1 MGIMNKMREKTHIIL
16 IVLIVAFLA
25 TIVFEWGMDYL
36 GMRSGGTQE
45 LGEVNGEKIDYAKFE
60 QKVNQFAEQ
69 QRKQNGED
77 PDETM
82 MGMIRDQVWE
92 QMVKQLLMEQQ
103 IEKLGI
109 KVTDQEIVTWIY
121 SNPEQVLGEAG
132 ATQLKDSV
140 TGVFDMNK
148 YQMVLQSPE
157 NSKIVAQ
164 MEMEVKESLLSQKI
178 TSIISGTVRIN
189 EADVMQKFRDDNIF
203 AGIRYAF
210 LPVTLIGEDGFNP
223 TDEEM
228 KKYYDSHKDEFRQDE
243 SGKLRWVAFSDAATM
258 EDSVTTEKQ
267 LRGFTKELKKFNGT
281 DSASILFVN
290 QNSLTKWTDSFVKP
304 TELDPIL
311 LNYLMTAKKDSVS
324 DVIKASDG
332 YHVTRLLDV
341 KDGEDIFWN
350 ARHILIF
357 FGADTAGAKKKA
369 EDILS
374 QIKSGRDF
382 TTFTS
387 MSDDQNSKDKGGSLG
402 WFTKGSMV
410 KEFQDAVSSL
420 NVGQLTGPVKSQF
433 GYHIIQLVD
442 KQKKTFKIAEIKTVV
457 KASTRTKDAARK
469 RAEDFVFVV
478 RKSNFEEEAK
488 KLGLKVDEITQF
500 NKNVY
505 MDQTGKLKGVEK
517 FVREEKKGSVSDPIK
532 SSVGYGVYLM
542 VEKTPEG
549 YQNFDAIKVQMIA
562 PKVKLEKKLDQLKQM
577 AADLKSKIT
586 GNDINTINGVNNTK
600 IEKADS
606 VSVSKPVPV
615 IGNDYDFSN
624 VVFKMNAGQISD
636 PIRTQRG
643 YYIVKID
650 MMTPFDQNKY
660 NTESEKIRT
669 ELVKAKKQSI
679 AQDWLTELKEK
690 AKIIDN
696 RDKFFR

>member
-1 MGIMNKMREKTHIIL
+1 MGIMNRMREKTHIVL
-16 IVLIVAFLA
+16 IVLIAAFLA
-25 TIVFEWGMDYL
+25 TIIFEWGMDYL
-36 GMRSGGTQE
+36 GTRSGSQQE
-45 LGEVNGEKIDYAKFE
+45 LGEVNGQKIEYTKFE
-60 QKVNQFAEQ
+60 ELVNQYAEQ

-82 MGMIRDQVWE
+82 LGMIRDQVWE
-92 QMVKQLLMEQQ
+92 QMVKQVLIEQQ

-109 KVTDQEIVTWIY
+109 KVTDQEIITWIY
-121 SNPEQVLGEAG
+121 SNPEQVLGEA
-132 ATQLKDSV
+132 AAQFKDSL

-157 NSKIVAQ
+157 NSKIVQ
-164 MEMEVKESLLSQKI
+164 QLEMQVKETLLSQKLS
-178 TSIISGTVRIN
+178 SIISGTVRIT
-189 EADVMQKFRDDNIF
+189 ETDVMQKFKDDNIF
-203 AGIRYAF
+203 AAIRYAF
-210 LPVTLIGEDGFNP
+210 LPVGLIGEDNVIP
-223 TDEEM
+223 TDAEM
-228 KKYYDSHKDEFRQDE
+228 KKYFDSHKEEFKQDE
-243 SGKLRWVAFSDAATM
+243 SGKLRWVAFSDAATL

-267 LRGFTKELKKFNGT
+267 LRGFTKELKKFDGT

-290 QNSLTKWTDSFVKP
+290 QNSMTKWADNFVKP
-304 TELDPIL
+304 NELSPEL

-341 KDGEDIFWN
+341 KDGEETFWN

-357 FGADTAGAKKKA
+357 FREDTAGAKKKA

-374 QIKSGRDF
+374 QVKSGKDF
-382 TTFTS
+382 GTLATI
-387 MSDDQNSKDKGGSLG
+387 SDDQNSKDKGGSLG
-402 WFTKGSMV
+402 WFTKGAMV
-410 KEFQDAVSSL
+410 KEFEGAVSSL
-420 NVGQLTGPVKSQF
+420 NVGQITGPVKSQF

-469 RAEDFVFVV
+469 RAEDFTFVV
-478 RKSNFEEEAK
+478 RKANFDEEAK
-488 KLGLKVDEITQF
+488 KLGLKVEEITQF
-500 NKNVY
+500 NKNIH
-505 MDQTGKLKGVEK
+505 MDQAGKLKGVEK
-517 FVREEKKGSVSDPIK
+517 FVREEKNGSVSDPIK
-532 SSVGYGVYLM
+532 SSAGYGVYFM
-542 VEKTPEG
+542 VEKIPEG

-577 AADLKSKIT
+577 TADLKGKIT

-600 IEKADS
+600 VEKADS
-606 VSVSKPVPV
+606 VSVTKPVPA
-615 IGNDYDFSN
+615 IGNDFDFSN
-624 VVFKMNAGQISD
+624 VVFKMSAGQISD

-643 YYIVKID
+643 YYIVQVD
-650 MMTPFDQNKY
+650 MMTPLDQNKY

-696 RDKFFR
+696 RDMYFR